1 MKVWNHN
8 EQNVSYE
15 PSTDLYFLLEDQYME
30 LLEVLMM
37 RESDNLKPTKRL
49 YEMERAMNALLKLIT
64 EEDIEEQVV
73 DNEEIM

>member
-1 MKVWNHN
+1 
-8 EQNVSYE
+8 
-15 PSTDLYFLLEDQYME
+15 
-30 LLEVLMM
+30 MM